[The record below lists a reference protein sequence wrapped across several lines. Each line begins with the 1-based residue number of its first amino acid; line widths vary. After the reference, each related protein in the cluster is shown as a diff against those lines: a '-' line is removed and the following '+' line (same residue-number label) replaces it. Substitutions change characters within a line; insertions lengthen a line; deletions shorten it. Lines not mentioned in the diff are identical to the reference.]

1 MRRSYHKARPKEE
14 KNFKVNEQIRVP
26 MVHLIDLEGVVIGDV
41 TIAEA
46 LAMARESESDLVEV
60 NPKGNPPIV
69 KIMDFGQFKYEQDKK
84 SQKQKAKNKKTDTK
98 TIRLS
103 VKIGIHDFNVRLNQ
117 AKGFLKKGHKLLLDL
132 RLKGRE
138 KQHPEVAG
146 EVLMKFFQQ
155 LAADPE
161 MEAAIEQGLTK
172 MGGKFNMLI
181 INKKAK
187 IT

>member
-14 KNFKVNEQIRVP
+14 KNFRVNEQIRVP

-41 TIAEA
+41 PIAKA
-46 LAMARESESDLVEV
+46 LEMAREAESDLVEV
-60 NPKGNPPIV
+60 NPKGTPPIV

-84 SQKQKAKNKKTDTK
+84 SQKQKARNKKTDTK
-98 TIRLS
+98 TVRLS
-103 VKIGIHDFNVRLNQ
+103 VKIGIHDFNVRLAQGKN
-117 AKGFLKKGHKLLLDL
+117 FLKKGHKLLLDL

-146 EVLMKFFQQ
+146 EVLMRFYQQ
-155 LAADPE
+155 LAADTE
-161 MEAAIEQGLTK
+161 IEASIEQGLTK

-181 INKKAK
+181 INKKS
-187 IT
+187 